1 MLTQGKCKMVALS
14 TLAVITLGTALPS
27 AAAPSPAELRKI
39 LAAQDPTVPQGGAA
53 AIVPAA
59 NTTPVAT
66 SPIVIGAPSRS
77 ALDALHDQ
85 AALLKAQLVV
95 SKLQAEIQKTMNTS
109 QEHSDGRHA
118 PVPPPVVMTAAGPA
132 PMPQVLAVMGAGGR
146 LTATL
151 LVPGGGEM
159 TVSPGARLPGGWML
173 VRIVDGTVWAR
184 QKSAKRAEILPLA
197 GGGPSPGGSSYGAS
211 FPAFP
216 SAPTS
221 GMPNMPYNPAM
232 GGAAL
237 GNSTMPR
244 GIR

>member
-1 MLTQGKCKMVALS
+1 MLIQGKCKMVALS
-14 TLAVITLGTALPS
+14 TLAVMTLQTALPS

-53 AIVPAA
+53 AIAPAA
-59 NTTPVAT
+59 STTPVAA

-95 SKLQAEIQKTMNTS
+95 SKLQAEIEKTMDTS

-151 LVPGGGEM
+151 LMPGGGEM
-159 TVSPGARLPGGWML
+159 TVSPGARLPGGWTL

-184 QKSAKRAEILPLA
+184 QKSAKRAKILPLA
-197 GGGPSPGGSSYGAS
+197 GGVPSRGGSPYGAS

-237 GNSTMPR
+237 GNSTMPG